1 LTVDRKT
8 AVIVGAGPTGLA
20 LSILLARFGFYCV
33 IIERYGLEERA
44 PKAHVVNP
52 RTLEILRGAGLNL
65 AAFQAASSPEHES
78 NRAHFVTRLAGRTF
92 GCTGLEDACRADS
105 AISHTPTPFL
115 NIAQPA
121 FEACLLREI
130 DGLPDIELRRGHRWI
145 SAEQSDE
152 GVVSTIEADGVRYA
166 LSCDYLI
173 GADGANSSV
182 RRSLGIAMEGEAAVM
197 PVTMIHF
204 QADLRDLLKE
214 RPGVL
219 HWIMD
224 PGMAGC
230 FIAYDMKS
238 NWVYNRLVQ
247 PGEPDVPSSSQAREY
262 VSEAI
267 GVPVEFEVRHVSPW
281 TMTAEVAAR
290 FRSGRV
296 FLVGDSAHRFPP
308 TGGLGLNSGVQDAHN
323 LAWKI
328 AAVERG
334 WAGPELLDSYEDERK
349 RIAGFN
355 TRQSLK
361 NALTIPESF
370 GAMACPRE
378 IADVEPEFQKW
389 LDADDRRDRIKQ
401 AIANQFEHHNM
412 PGLHLGFSYDKSWA
426 PPGDV
431 SVYRP
436 SGAEGVRLPHAW
448 LERDGGRS
456 STLDLLEMTSFTLI
470 AGPGGDSWHSFFA
483 SGIPIQIRIIDG
495 GMRVDA
501 EWLALTGL
509 SGSGA
514 VLVRP
519 DGHIAVQ
526 VDRDTPAARRTLV
539 SRLLTYLN
547 LVGEAA

>member
-20 LSILLARFGFYCV
+20 LSILLARFGIHC
-33 IIERYGLEERA
+33 IIVERQGLEERA

-52 RTLEILRGAGLNL
+52 RTLEILRGAGLDS
-65 AAFQAASSPEHES
+65 AAFEAASSPERES

-92 GCTGLEDACRADS
+92 GSTGLETACRVDS

-121 FEACLLREI
+121 FEACLLGAIEALAEI
-130 DGLPDIELRRGHRWI
+130 EVRRGHRWV

-152 GVVSTIEADGVRYA
+152 GVVSTIDADGARYA
-166 LSCDYLI
+166 LSGDYLI

-224 PGMAGC
+224 SAVAGC

-238 NWVYNRLVQ
+238 NWVYNRVVQ
-247 PGEPDVPSSSQAREY
+247 PGDPDVPDSSQARDY
-262 VSEAI
+262 VSAAI
-267 GVPVEFEVRHVSPW
+267 GAPVEFNVKHVSPW
-281 TMTAEVAAR
+281 TMTAQVATR

-334 WAGPELLDSYEDERK
+334 WAGPGLLDSYEDERK
-349 RIAGFN
+349 RIAEFN

-361 NALTIPESF
+361 NALTIPELF

-378 IADVEPEFQKW
+378 IADAEPEFQKW
-389 LDADDRRDRIKQ
+389 LDADDRQYRIKQ

-412 PGLHLGFSYDKSWA
+412 PGLHLGFSYAKSWV
-426 PPGDV
+426 PPSDV

-436 SGAEGVRLPHAW
+436 SAVEGVRLPHAW
-448 LERDGGRS
+448 LERDGARY
-456 STLDLLEMTSFTLI
+456 STLDLLEMTAFTLL
-470 AGPGGDSWHSFFA
+470 AGPGGDSWRSFSS
-483 SGIPIQIRIIDG
+483 SGIPIRIRIIDPRL
-495 GMRVDA
+495 RVDA
-501 EWLALTGL
+501 HWLELTGL

-514 VLVRP
+514 TLVRP
-519 DGHIAVQ
+519 DGHIAAH
-526 VDRDTPAARRTLV
+526 VDSDTPAARQTLE
-539 SRLLTYLN
+539 SKLLACLN
-547 LVGEAA
+547 LVGQAA